1 MSRFKFKYSTWVIVV
16 AIVGL
21 VGGAGFGG
29 FRAWS
34 DELFPGEE
42 PAQTQAAGGG
52 QFAAGGQAG
61 RQGAGGQTAQQGAGG
76 QAGQGAGA
84 ATTGGAT
91 AGASQGAGAGGA
103 GAGRQ
108 GGGGGTL
115 GAVESL
121 AGDTLTVTT
130 QSGAVTVQLSEQTTI
145 QKRTP
150 GSRETTPGT
159 RADLTAGTRVMVQGT
174 AGEDGTVT
182 AQTIQVLPAG
192 AGGGQR
198 GGGQRGGGGGGGGG

>member
-1 MSRFKFKYSTWVIVV
+1 MSRFKFKYRTWVITI
-16 AIVGL
+16 AIIGL
-21 VGGAGFGG
+21 VGGAAFG
-29 FRAWS
+29 AVQTWS
-34 DELFPGEE
+34 AELFPGEE
-42 PAQTQAAGGG
+42 PVAQTQAQTGGG
-52 QFAAGGQAG
+52 QFAAGQAG
-61 RQGAGGQTAQQGAGG
+61 QQGAAG

-84 ATTGGAT
+84 STTGGGQFA
-91 AGASQGAGAGGA
+91 AAGAGAGAGAQPGGGTGGA
-103 GAGRQ
+103 GGRP
-108 GGGGGTL
+108 GGGGTL
-115 GAVESL
+115 GTVESL

-130 QSGAVTVQLSEQTTI
+130 QGGAVTVQLSEQTTI

-159 RADLTAGTRVMVQGT
+159 RADLTAGTRVMVQGP

-198 GGGQRGGGGGGGGG
+198 GGGQRGGGQGGGG